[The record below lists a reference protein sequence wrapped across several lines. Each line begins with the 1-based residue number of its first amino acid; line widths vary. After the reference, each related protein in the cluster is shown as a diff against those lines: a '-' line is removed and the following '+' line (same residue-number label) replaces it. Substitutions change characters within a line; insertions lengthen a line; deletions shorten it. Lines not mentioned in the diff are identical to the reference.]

1 MLKKP
6 TQEKPPHENVSMAER
21 VTSLRKGAETSRR
34 VAAEGGRAPAR
45 SGRQL
50 VRWGLIG
57 LGPLLVLV
65 AAAWFYAT
73 SGRYVSTD
81 DAFVKTDLVSINAQ
95 VPGQVAAVYL
105 KNNQS
110 VKAGQLL
117 FELDPRSYQIALDQ
131 AEANLAN
138 VRSQIAALRA
148 NYLEKLAMLKNAQ
161 ETVQF
166 QQREYDRQVK
176 LRSSGVA
183 SEQKVDEARRAYENA
198 QRGMDVVREQ
208 MAAIE
213 AQLGGD
219 VNKPT
224 EELATYRAALARRDD
239 AALALSRTKVLAPAD
254 GVVANVTLRPGDYV
268 NAGTPVFSL
277 AELGHT
283 WIEANFK
290 ETELTHVRPGQ
301 EATVTVD
308 TYPGLTW
315 KARVESLSP
324 ASGNEFSLLPAQ
336 NSSGNWVKVVQRI
349 PVRLATEPQPDA
361 PQLRAGMSVVVDIDT
376 GPHHPAWLA
385 KLEKLI

>member
-6 TQEKPPHENVSMAER
+6 TQEKPAQDSVAAADR
-21 VTSLRKGAETSRR
+21 ITSLRKGADAARP
-34 VAAEGGRAPAR
+34 VAVEGGRAPAGSR
-45 SGRQL
+45 RQL

-57 LGPLLVLV
+57 LGPLLVLI
-65 AAAWFYAT
+65 AAAWFYVT

-95 VPGQVAAVYL
+95 VPGQVAAVHVH
-105 KNNQS
+105 NNQS
-110 VKAGQLL
+110 VAAGQLL
-117 FELDPRSYQIALDQ
+117 FEIDPRSYQIALDQ
-131 AEANLAN
+131 AEANLGD
-138 VRSQIAALRA
+138 VQSQVAALRA
-148 NYLEKLAMLKNAQ
+148 NYLEKFAMLKNAQ
-161 ETVQF
+161 ESVQF
-166 QQREYDRQVK
+166 QQREYNRQTN

-183 SEQKVDEARRAYENA
+183 SEQKVDEARRALDNA
-198 QRGMDVVREQ
+198 QRQMDVVRQ
-208 MAAIE
+208 QLSAIE

-224 EELATYRAALARRDD
+224 EELAIYRAALARRDD
-239 AALALSRTKVLAPAD
+239 AALALSRTKIVAPAP

-268 NAGTPVFSL
+268 KAGAPVFSL
-277 AELGHT
+277 AEIGHT

-290 ETELTHVRPGQ
+290 ETELTHVQPGQ

-308 TYPGLTW
+308 TYPGFTW
-315 KARVESLSP
+315 HARVDSLSP

-349 PVRLATEPQPDA
+349 PVRLAIEPEPNA
-361 PQLRAGMSVVVDIDT
+361 PQLRAGMSVIVDIDT

-385 KLEKLI
+385 KLEKLL